1 MAQIHE
7 EVILIKLSKL
17 VKTGTASSLDLRSI
31 ANEEVITA
39 LEQVVQELVGDSVI
53 VEIEKA

>member
-7 EVILIKLSKL
+7 EVIVIKLSKL
-17 VKTGTASSLDLRSI
+17 VKSGTVAASDLAGI
-31 ANEEVITA
+31 ATEEILSA

-53 VEIEKA
+53 VEVEAA